1 MAEGGIPKLVD
12 GLVSGPASIRGTGQ
26 AGRRMSAP
34 TEATVVSPGPRE
46 GKGHGTPRQIINLD
60 GRQFDR
66 YAPRG
71 TYLNLL
77 V

>member
-12 GLVSGPASIRGTGQ
+12 GLVSGLASIRGTGQ
-26 AGRRMSAP
+26 AGRRTSAP
-34 TEATVVSPGPRE
+34 TEGTVVDHGPRDR
-46 GKGHGTPRQIINLD
+46 KGHGTPRQIINLD